1 MGSKPSTP
9 RAKSSTIDVTKDK
22 NGKGNKTEKPDLKG
36 PEKTDLKGS
45 VDVPKDVMI
54 SYSHQDK
61 EMMARLR
68 ESLENNGITVWV
80 DVAGLQAG
88 VDFLGKIGQA
98 ILDAKLFISLLST
111 SSVTSKYCQDEV
123 ALAYVSQKAIFPF
136 AINTQQEVYA
146 CMGTGMRLQLS
157 GIEWTFSLKPET
169 FEEDFAELLS
179 RLKMEIEAQKT
190 DEKTDVSAKKSFQ
203 RQISKSQKKKDPKVQ
218 LNAEDYWKNHYNKDL
233 VEWERFKKD
242 FSNHYK
248 EQIATLFINE
258 NEEQDFLWRN
268 LKPELE
274 LLHDEDSVDMLL
286 KENLIGLTTQ
296 YGDTLSLWN
305 SVEAFIKEM
314 FAIEE
319 VFGMDSSVRVQAIE
333 HLGQFQSPRVIESLR
348 DLMYNEDANV
358 RAVASVSL
366 AKTGNSEKLTIKR
379 LMKSLNDKDRLV
391 REAGCLALGHIKAK
405 EAVPTLLRIWRND
418 FISHV
423 REAAQAAL
431 ELIGG
436 EEVEQAMH
444 ITKVLADEIR
454 LLTQEN

>member
-9 RAKSSTIDVTKDK
+9 RAKQNANRPTSTVDVKNDK
-22 NGKGNKTEKPDLKG
+22 NKNSKGQGSEKASSDG
-36 PEKTDLKGS
+36 
-45 VDVPKDVMI
+45 PKDVMI

-61 EMMARLR
+61 EIMAKLR
-68 ESLENNGITVWV
+68 ERLEDNGITVWV

-111 SSVTSKYCQDEV
+111 SSVKSKYCQDEV

-136 AINTQQEVYA
+136 AIHSQQEVYG
-146 CMGTGMRLQLS
+146 CMGTGMKLQLS
-157 GIEWTFSLKPET
+157 GIEWTFSLQSET
-169 FEEDFAELLS
+169 FEDDFAELLS
-179 RLKMEIEAQKT
+179 RLKVELEAQKA
-190 DEKTDVSAKKSFQ
+190 DEKTDVSAKPFIS
-203 RQISKSQKKKDPKVQ
+203 RQSSKTQKKKDPKVKED
-218 LNAEDYWKNHYNKDL
+218 AEDFWKKQYNKQDM
-233 VEWERFKKD
+233 VAWERFKED
-242 FSNHYK
+242 FSKYFQ
-248 EQIATLFINE
+248 EQIANLFTE
-258 NEEQDFLWRN
+258 TEEFDFLWTN
-268 LKPELE
+268 LREELE
-274 LLHDEDSVDMLL
+274 LLNDEDSVDMLL
-286 KENLIGLTTQ
+286 KNNLIGFTTR
-296 YGDTLSLWN
+296 YGDTLSLWE
-305 SVEAFIKEM
+305 STEVFVKEM
-314 FAIEE
+314 FAIHE
-319 VFGMDSSVRVQAIE
+319 VFGMDSSVRVQAID

-348 DLMYNEDANV
+348 DLLYSEDPNV

-366 AKTGNSEKLTIKR
+366 AKTGNSDKSTIKR

-391 REAGCLALGHIKAK
+391 REAACLALGHIKAK

-423 REAAQAAL
+423 REAAKAAL